1 MHGVYCQ
8 ALRGVPVR
16 VQYVDLLAGIQG
28 SFYMHFVE
36 FQTRCAVASQGK
48 EGSLSSASLLTLEG
62 SLV

>member
-28 SFYMHFVE
+28 GFYMHFVE
-36 FQTRCAVASQGK
+36 FQTGHAVAS
-48 EGSLSSASLLTLEG
+48 
-62 SLV
+62 